1 MNQLLSV
8 VRELSREVSQVYWTL
23 LKIMVPTLIIVKLLQ
38 TLGAIKWL
46 AMILSPVMQFVG
58 LPDAM
63 GLVWAA
69 ALLTNIY
76 TGMAV
81 YFELAQQN
89 PLSIAQVSVL
99 GLLLLLGHNL
109 VIEGTI
115 AKKSGVRWPVTLA
128 IRVGGALVLSA
139 ILNLVYSTFDLYQA
153 PAEML
158 WAPDRQDDS
167 LLAWGIAQVE
177 LLLMILVVIATLMAF
192 LRLLRFVGIEAIM
205 HRLLD
210 PLLRMMGIGKQAA
223 NTTVIGITLGLAF
236 GGGLLIREAQSGQ
249 LSKKDILLS
258 MCFLGLCHSLI
269 EDTLLVMLL
278 GAHWSAIFWGRL
290 VFAVV
295 VITLMARWLRK
306 PSGAR
311 FLSWSMQ

>member
-1 MNQLLSV
+1 MSKLISV
-8 VRELSREVSQVYWTL
+8 VRELSREVALVYWTL
-23 LKIMVPTLIIVKLLQ
+23 LKIMVPTLIIVKILQ
-38 TLGAIKWL
+38 WLGAVKYL
-46 AMILSPVMQFVG
+46 AMILSPIMSFVG

-89 PLSIAQVSVL
+89 PLSVAQVSVL

-109 VIEGTI
+109 IIEGTI

-128 IRVGGALVLSA
+128 VRVGGALVLSA
-139 ILNLVYSTFDLYQA
+139 IVNLIYGTFDLYQE
-153 PAEML
+153 PAKML
-158 WAPDRQDDS
+158 WSPEHQDES
-167 LLAWGIAQVE
+167 LFAWVIAQTQ

-192 LRLLRFVGIEAIM
+192 LKLLKFVGIEAIM

-210 PLLRMMGIGKQAA
+210 PVLRVMGIGKEAA

-236 GGGLLIREAQSGQ
+236 GGGLLIREAQSGH

-278 GAHWSAIFWGRL
+278 GAHWSAVFWGRL
-290 VFAVV
+290 VFALVA
-295 VITLMARWLRK
+295 ITIAARWLQRS
-306 PSGAR
+306 SGKR
-311 FLSWSMQ
+311 FLAWSMQ